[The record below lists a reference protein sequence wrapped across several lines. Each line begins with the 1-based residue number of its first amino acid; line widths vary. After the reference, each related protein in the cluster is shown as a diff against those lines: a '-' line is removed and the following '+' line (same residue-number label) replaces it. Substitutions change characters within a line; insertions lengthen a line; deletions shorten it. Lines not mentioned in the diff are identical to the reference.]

1 MNFGSTLE
9 QDEKR
14 FVYRIHYSSDENN
27 DPEGMEGGICVSCD
41 PETKETPFSL
51 TYGTD
56 TMIPVEVSEP
66 SGKRVQFEEALNNE
80 NLALEPN
87 LIDEVRNHT
96 QIQEEA
102 CKRIATRKHES
113 KLNKKGFRVGDLVWR
128 MRGEAQKDHARGK
141 ITPNWE
147 GPFRIT
153 AKMQN
158 RAYRLEELVGK
169 VIPRTWKATHLNDM

>member
-96 QIQEEA
+96 
-102 CKRIATRKHES
+102 
-113 KLNKKGFRVGDLVWR
+113 
-128 MRGEAQKDHARGK
+128 
-141 ITPNWE
+141 
-147 GPFRIT
+147 
-153 AKMQN
+153 
-158 RAYRLEELVGK
+158 
-169 VIPRTWKATHLNDM
+169 